1 MTWCCV
7 HKARWRPGELLVRTL
22 WTGYP
27 FSTMKIAPLLL
38 ALLVAAPA
46 TAAAQADSAG
56 TAAVACAGQKV
67 GMLVLNETFSSP
79 ADFGRVLLCAG
90 STYRGETNH
99 GGVRLSARSMLPGVQ
114 SPRITELLGGSASAG
129 PGGGGGIY
137 KFQAFADGMYEIGVA
152 GVQAGASVNLKI
164 TRTK

>member
-1 MTWCCV
+1 
-7 HKARWRPGELLVRTL
+7 VRTGRE
-22 WTGYP
+22 GYP
-27 FSTMKIAPLLL
+27 WGTMKLAPI
-38 ALLVAAPA
+38 LLVALTVAVPA
-46 TAAAQADSAG
+46 TAAAQKSDSAG
-56 TAAVACAGQKV
+56 TAAAECAGQKV
-67 GMLVLNETFSSP
+67 GAVVFNETFSSP

-129 PGGGGGIY
+129 PGGGGGMY
-137 KFQAFADGMYEIGVA
+137 KFQAFADGVYEIGVN

-164 TRTK
+164 VRTK